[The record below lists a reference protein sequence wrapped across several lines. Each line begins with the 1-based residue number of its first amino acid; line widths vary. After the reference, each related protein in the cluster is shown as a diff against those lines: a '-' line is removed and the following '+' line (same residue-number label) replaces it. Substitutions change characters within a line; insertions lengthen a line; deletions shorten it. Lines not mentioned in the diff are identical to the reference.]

1 MAEQMDFIVT
11 RGQLEDARK
20 RLGEAGFN
28 IIGDVGTVKEK
39 GFVVSYSYNEP
50 AARLT
55 LVLEK
60 KPMFIPVSVI
70 KGKVRKALA
79 DEGIKEA

>member
-28 IIGDVGTVKEK
+28 ITGDVGTVKEK

-60 KPMFIPVSVI
+60 KPFLIPVSVI